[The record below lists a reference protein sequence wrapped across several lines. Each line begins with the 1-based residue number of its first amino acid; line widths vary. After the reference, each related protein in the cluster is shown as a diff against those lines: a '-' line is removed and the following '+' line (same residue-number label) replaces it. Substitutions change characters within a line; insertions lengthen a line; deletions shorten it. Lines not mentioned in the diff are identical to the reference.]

1 MLPNEHHEDL
11 YQRIMAFFEYHLL
24 TANGNL
30 THHGESID
38 TDEDL
43 SPTLENTIVV
53 LWLKTI
59 HPGLPQLV
67 KQRFGPE
74 LRNKTVASL
83 KPEISLATSSLLDEL
98 KSIEENR
105 VLRAATPFPTR
116 PRSSHP
122 KRTVKSCVLCKTANS
137 TSVAPHFLSKCPF
150 LPEADRRFMGRTRL
164 IPGDDAD
171 NFDDPECEFTEDEEC
186 ALLDTP
192 SARRI
197 AIVQSPYLSCFYNQY
212 PVRVT
217 LDTGATTN
225 LVSQSFA
232 TSIDLPIKPASQFA
246 CQADGH
252 TPLDVVGEISC
263 TLHRGDS
270 NFCLDAL
277 VVRKLD
283 VDVLAGNPF
292 LTVNDVATRPA
303 KRQVIVGGKDIVS
316 YGAATTRNVSIRR
329 AVLLRAPPKQTVIMP
344 RDYLELALPSELP
357 ADDTW
362 ALEPRLDSP
371 LNAQSD
377 PFTAWPPPQEITA
390 VSNKLRVVNTTG
402 SPIHLRH
409 SEHVCQVRVIMP
421 ATPQSPV
428 PSPLT
433 TPVQS
438 HPQDSPFSDRISLDP
453 DGRLPLEMCD
463 KFRDVHHQYDN
474 VFNPDFP
481 KYNGASGDIYAKVNM
496 GKSLPPQRK
505 GRLPSYN
512 KEKLVE
518 LQQKFDELEA
528 HGVFAK
534 PDDVNVTVGYLNLSF
549 LVAKPS
555 GGTRLVTS
563 FGEVARYSKPSP
575 SLMPNIDG
583 VLHDIA
589 RWKYIIV
596 TDLRQSFYQIP
607 LEHGSMRFCGVVTPF
622 KGVCVYTRST
632 MGMPGSETCLEEL
645 MSRVLGEF
653 IMQGWVA
660 KIADDLYIGGND
672 PEEALSHWTSVLKAL
687 RKNNLGLNA
696 SKTVIFPLQ
705 TTILGWI
712 WSSGKLRASPHR
724 LAALSQVQ
732 PPSTVQGLRSFIGA
746 YKSLSRVLP
755 GYAKLL
761 DPLDQATAGKQSRD
775 NLVWNDSMLLA
786 FEDAQKALNS
796 CKEITMPQP
805 NDTLHIVTDASV
817 KEKGIAATLYILHD
831 GKTSIAGFYSAKLKK
846 HQQGWLPCELEA
858 LSIGAAV
865 KHFAPFII
873 QSKHPVQVLMDSKP
887 CVQAHSKLLWGE
899 FSASARVTSFLSI
912 CSRYRVSV
920 SHIAGS
926 KNIPSD
932 YASRHPMSCPES
944 SCQICKFVSEMEESV
959 VYSLSVQDVIDGSSR
974 MPFANRIAWLATQR
988 EWPDFRRVHAHL
1000 SQGTRPSKRD
1010 VKIQD
1015 VKRYLQRVT
1024 IASDGLLVVVSDAPC
1039 RAATECI
1046 VVSRS
1051 VLHGLVTA
1059 VHLRFNHP

>member
-1 MLPNEHHEDL
+1 
-11 YQRIMAFFEYHLL
+11 
-24 TANGNL
+24 
-30 THHGESID
+30 
-38 TDEDL
+38 
-43 SPTLENTIVV
+43 
-53 LWLKTI
+53 
-59 HPGLPQLV
+59 
-67 KQRFGPE
+67 
-74 LRNKTVASL
+74 
-83 KPEISLATSSLLDEL
+83 
-98 KSIEENR
+98 
-105 VLRAATPFPTR
+105 
-116 PRSSHP
+116 
-122 KRTVKSCVLCKTANS
+122 
-137 TSVAPHFLSKCPF
+137 
-150 LPEADRRFMGRTRL
+150 MGRTRL

-171 NFDDPECEFTEDEEC
+171 NFDDPECELTEDEEC

-192 SARRI
+192 SARRV
-197 AIVQSPYLSCFYNQY
+197 AIVQSPYSESHPGYRRYHQS
-212 PVRVT
+212 
-217 LDTGATTN
+217 GN

-232 TSIDLPIKPASQFA
+232 TSIDLPIKPASQFVR
-246 CQADGH
+246 QADGY

-263 TLHRGDS
+263 TLHHGDS

-292 LTVNDVATRPA
+292 LTVNDIATHPA

-329 AVLLRAPPKQTVIMP
+329 AVLLRAPPKQTMIMP
-344 RDYLELALPSELP
+344 GYYLELALPSELP

-371 LNAQSD
+371 LIAQSD

-390 VSNKLRVVNTTG
+390 VSNKHCVVNTTG
-402 SPIHLRH
+402 SLIHLRR

-438 HPQDSPFSDRISLDP
+438 HPQEPPFSDRISLDP
-453 DGRLPLEMCD
+453 DGRLPPEMWD

-481 KYNGASGDIYAKVNM
+481 KYNGASGDIYAEVNM

-534 PDDVNVTVGYLNLSF
+534 PEDVNVTVEYLNLSF
-549 LVAKPS
+549 FVTKPS

-575 SLMPNIDG
+575 SLMPNVDG
-583 VLHDIA
+583 VLSDIA

-622 KGVCVYTRST
+622 KGVRVYTRSAI
-632 MGMPGSETCLEEL
+632 GMPGSETCLEEL

-660 KIADDLYIGGND
+660 KRADDLYVGGND
-672 PEEALSHWTSVLKAL
+672 LEEALYHWTSVLKAL
-687 RKNNLGLNA
+687 RKNNLGLNT
-696 SKTVIFPLQ
+696 SKTVTFPLQ

-712 WSSGKLRASPHR
+712 WLWKTKSQPHR
-724 LAALSQVQ
+724 LTALSQVQ

-746 YKSLSRVLP
+746 YKSLSRVLL

-775 NLVWNDSMLLA
+775 KLGWNDSMLLA
-786 FEDAQKALNS
+786 FEDSQKALNS

-817 KEKGIAATLYILHD
+817 KEKGIAATLYILRD

-846 HQQGWLPCELEA
+846 HQQGWLPCEFEA

-873 QSKHPVQVLMDSKP
+873 QSKHPFQVLTDSKS
-887 CVQAHSKLLWGE
+887 CVQAHSKLLRGE
-899 FSASARVTSFLSI
+899 FSASTRVTSFLSI

-959 VYSLSVQDVIDGSSR
+959 VYSLPVQDVIDGSSR
-974 MPFANRIAWLATQR
+974 MLFPYRIAWLATQR
-988 EWPDFRRVHAHL
+988 ECPDLRRVHAHL

-1024 IASDGLLVVVSDAPC
+1024 TASDGLLVVVSDAPFW
-1039 RAATECI
+1039 AATERI
-1046 VVSRS
+1046 VMSRS

-1059 VHLRFNHP
+1059 VRLCFNHP